1 MQRLHG
7 KVAII
12 TGGAGGIGAATA
24 RRLAH
29 EGARVVI
36 ADINEAGAKLVE
48 REIGANALAVTFDAA
63 NSSSV
68 EAMVNRAADHF
79 GRLDILHNNAALFG
93 EKLALDRTVL
103 DTPLEIWDET
113 FRINVRGYFL
123 TCKFAV
129 PHMIAAG
136 GGAII
141 NMASTAG
148 LVGDGSLI
156 AYGSS
161 KAAIIGLTRY
171 VATQHGVQKIRCNSI
186 CPGLIETPTVLEDPL
201 GILKAVKRHIL
212 TPRLGTPDDI
222 AALVAYLG
230 SDEAR
235 YLTGENIT
243 MTGGSLSHQPHLVE
257 LRQGS

>member
-12 TGGAGGIGAATA
+12 TGGASGIGAATA

-68 EAMVNRAADHF
+68 EVMVNRAANHF

-113 FRINVRGYFL
+113 FRVNVRGYFL

-129 PHMIAAG
+129 
-136 GGAII
+136 
-141 NMASTAG
+141 
-148 LVGDGSLI
+148 
-156 AYGSS
+156 
-161 KAAIIGLTRY
+161 
-171 VATQHGVQKIRCNSI
+171 
-186 CPGLIETPTVLEDPL
+186 
-201 GILKAVKRHIL
+201 
-212 TPRLGTPDDI
+212 
-222 AALVAYLG
+222 
-230 SDEAR
+230 
-235 YLTGENIT
+235 
-243 MTGGSLSHQPHLVE
+243 
-257 LRQGS
+257 